1 MQRVEQNIQID
12 RPSSKLTNGV
22 CPAAN
27 HAGKIISRRR
37 DVVRGLVVNFDL
49 GTVSETYRSQQRGS
63 LRPRARR
70 VAVLGWVRDGVTP
83 SR

>member
-1 MQRVEQNIQID
+1 MQRVEQNIQTD

-37 DVVRGLVVNFDL
+37 DVVRGVVVNFDL
-49 GTVSETYRSQQRGS
+49 GDGF
-63 LRPRARR
+63 
-70 VAVLGWVRDGVTP
+70 RDL
-83 SR
+83 